1 MIVFR
6 DVDVLSLQ
14 GPGDDF
20 QKMGLALCNIPMGQG
35 SLMPLFNVIPKGL
48 IL

>member
-14 GPGDDF
+14 GPPDDF
-20 QKMGLALCNIPMGQG
+20 REVGLGFCNIPLRHAR
-35 SLMPLFNVIPKGL
+35 S
-48 IL
+48 